1 MHFCFSCICMQINLY
16 YRLFRQILN
25 EVLRLTTLGTYAAR
39 YPDDDIVVGGYLIPA
54 GTPIMIALG
63 VSLKNETIWK
73 NTEKLDMIIM
83 LKLVQLEYSCQYRFD
98 HTQCPHLQ
106 SNDLMAFIPFGHGR
120 RRCPGYHFAYVEVS
134 VILTI
139 LLQKFTFEPVG
150 EAKVVGKVHGLVTT
164 PKEPLKFHVSLN
176 KQ

>member
-106 SNDLMAFIPFGHGR
+106 SKDLMAFIPFGHGR

-139 LLQKFTFEPVG
+139 LLQKFIFEPVG
-150 EAKVVGKVHGLVTT
+150 EAKDVGKVHGLVTT